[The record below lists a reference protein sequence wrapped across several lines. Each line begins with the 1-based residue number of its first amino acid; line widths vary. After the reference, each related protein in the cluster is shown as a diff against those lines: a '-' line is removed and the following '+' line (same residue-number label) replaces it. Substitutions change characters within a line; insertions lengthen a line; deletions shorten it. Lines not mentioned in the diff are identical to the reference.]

1 MGGRRLYVVEAEG
14 LVKRFA
20 KVVAV
25 DGLSLSIRE
34 GEVFGLLGPNGAG
47 KTTTIRLLL
56 GLTHPTEGR
65 LRVCG
70 HDPTREPQAVRRCV
84 GYVGQEIAVD
94 PYLTARENLMV
105 FAGLYH
111 LRGDE
116 RRRRIEEVL
125 ELVGLAERADDVV
138 RTFSGGMKKRLDIAC
153 GLLHRPRLLFLDE
166 PTLGLDVET
175 RRRVWDFVKD
185 LAGQGMTVLLTT
197 HYLEEADRLCDRVA
211 IIDRGKLQAVGRP
224 QELKDGLGGDV
235 LRLRLAEEA
244 PLSAAVE
251 ALQRLPCVTTV
262 QPVDGVLTARVQ
274 SGESALPQVMDAL
287 ARAGIGVAAV
297 SWSRPTLDDVFLAHT
312 GRRLEAHGV

>member
-1 MGGRRLYVVEAEG
+1 M
-14 LVKRFA
+14 KRFG

-56 GLTHPTEGR
+56 GLTRPTQGR
-65 LRVCG
+65 VRVCG

-94 PYLTARENLMV
+94 PFLTARENLEV

-111 LRGDE
+111 LQGE
-116 RRRRIEEVL
+116 SRRRRVQEVL
-125 ELVGLAERADDVV
+125 ELVGLADRADDVV

-175 RRRVWDFVKD
+175 RRRVWEFLQG
-185 LAGQGMTVLLTT
+185 LAGQGLTVLLTT
-197 HYLEEADRLCDRVA
+197 HYLEEADRLCHRIA
-211 IIDRGKLQAVGRP
+211 IMDRGRLQAVGSP
-224 QELKDGLGGDV
+224 QELKAALGGDL
-235 LRLRLAEEA
+235 LRLRLAGPELL
-244 PLSAAVE
+244 PAAAA
-251 ALQRLPCVTTV
+251 ALEQLPCVASV
-262 QPVDGVLTARVQ
+262 QPVDGLLVARVR
-274 SGESALPQVMDAL
+274 SGESALPQVMEAL
-287 ARAGIGVAAV
+287 GRAGIGVVAV
-297 SWSRPTLDDVFLAHT
+297 AWSQPTLDDVFLAHT
-312 GRRLEAHGV
+312 GRRLEGDEV